1 MLNFERD
8 PHQSGAK
15 VKAIQQTEYG
25 SCCGMA
31 TKNCRMW
38 IWQTLFLGPI
48 HILQDTACCLPFL
61 WHEPIF
67 NSHNYY
73 YAGRLI
79 ENCAPNVCRL
89 QYDHEKTIV
98 DHFAVA
104 NVCDHL
110 FGQWIDRDN
119 RQVIFFLLSTCI
131 DIFFLVNYTVGLFTQ
146 KPHGRMYLHM
156 SPIVLIH
163 LKHGIMKTITIQ
175 KNIMYLGA
183 HLRTNCQHYISYA
196 FVLFGAVANG
206 LLLLFFSFICV
217 CYMVSTGTNL
227 E

>member
-15 VKAIQQTEYG
+15 VKAIQQMEYG

-89 QYDHEKTIV
+89 QYDHEKPIV

-119 RQVIFFLLSTCI
+119 RQVIFFSSFDLHRH
-131 DIFFLVNYTVGLFTQ
+131 IFFWLITLLV
-146 KPHGRMYLHM
+146 YLHRNHM
-156 SPIVLIH
+156 DACICIWAP
-163 LKHGIMKTITIQ
+163 
-175 KNIMYLGA
+175 
-183 HLRTNCQHYISYA
+183 
-196 FVLFGAVANG
+196 LFWSIWNMA
-206 LLLLFFSFICV
+206 SWKQ
-217 CYMVSTGTNL
+217 
-227 E
+227 